1 MFDTGSMTMQ
11 QRDSARLA
19 QPASVGTGL
28 EKRIKNISA
37 QARSLLDTT
46 AMIRSLQRSEGEEDC
61 YRRGREICD
70 HMECPWRRYCL
81 TP

>member
-19 QPASVGTGL
+19 QPTGTELGL
-28 EKRIKNISA
+28 GSRFKNISA
-37 QARSLLDTT
+37 RAQSLLDMT

-61 YRRGREICD
+61 YRRGHEICD
-70 HMECPWRRYCL
+70 RKECPWRRYCL